1 MNIELPT
8 IESIKRFVQMD
19 IGVAIVPRMCVRW
32 EIEQGLLVE
41 VKVRQ
46 LRMPRDLYL
55 LYRRREPLSHS
66 AKAML
71 HLLRPGATPPID
83 DPSEARTSDG
93 EKHRPALSR

>member
-1 MNIELPT
+1 MSIELPT

-41 VKVRQ
+41 VKVRE

-55 LYRRREPLSHS
+55 LYRRREQLSHS
-66 AKAML
+66 AKAMFD
-71 HLLRPGATPPID
+71 LLKPRGASSRAD
-83 DPSEARTSDG
+83 AGASDPESSD
-93 EKHRPALSR
+93 A